1 MRPSRGMGDINP
13 SKMPGKKTITRKDDP
28 NKVAMYKRGGKV
40 KKFDEGGET
49 LAEKARKQLAEY
61 QNKQSDDSM
70 QSSLMPI
77 INAGGAGD
85 EYGVGMGGRTELRK
99 RLSDKATIGAYL
111 EGDAYKPKEGKAQ
124 GKLTGAGAN
133 LEYRWK
139 KGGAVWD
146 KPNPAKKHTK
156 LSPEKKAKA
165 KAAAKAAGRPYPNL
179 IDNMRM
185 AKNG

>member
-1 MRPSRGMGDINP
+1 MMASRGMGDIAP
-13 SKMPGKKTITRKDDP
+13 SKMPKG
-28 NKVAMYKRGGKV
+28 V
-40 KKFDEGGET
+40 KK
-49 LAEKARKQLAEY
+49 ARRDDTDFTEY
-61 QNKQSDDSM
+61 
-70 QSSLMPI
+70 
-77 INAGGAGD
+77 
-85 EYGVGMGGRTELRK
+85 
-99 RLSDKATIGAYL
+99 
-111 EGDAYKPKEGKAQ
+111 
-124 GKLTGAGAN
+124 
-133 LEYRWK
+133 K